1 MHCMV
6 RFGSPSGAV
15 SPELASIAR
24 RSGARP
30 ARLEATCAGVAFDVS
45 AELPLPVHLRVR
57 GLRHAATGRLANRAI
72 LFAARLLGVA
82 AGTHLGEFRG
92 RDGGYQDLK
101 AQLDRAELLTAVAWR
116 VAGILQAR
124 LGKVQER
131 RRPHYSPAARF
142 EILEIRNLLGWNQ
155 THTASQF
162 LVSENTIGNW
172 ERDQSP
178 ESRTVGSL
186 AKPVP
191 PVTRFNDATRH
202 LVQMMERFGFGGA
215 QMIASHLALAGFRIA
230 EKTVRNM
237 KREKVAAFAAAS
249 PSPPS
254 PPSNPVVAN
263 FVHHVWM
270 MDVTEFKTLFGAQ
283 TLYFA
288 AVFDAFSRVPLAGTT
303 SEVRPSGA
311 AMARLFRT
319 AAAAFG
325 RPKYLITDLGGEFI
339 ANVFKRAVKGL
350 GTKQRFASADSIR
363 ATARLERFWKTLKE
377 IARVRL
383 VPPLNLADLEGR
395 LGRALAYYAIHRP
408 HTRLGNRT
416 PLQAFLGATA
426 APLQALP
433 RGRKG
438 EASPPMP
445 LRIGVAEAGFPGLG
459 FLTPVAA

>member
-1 MHCMV
+1 VTGH
-6 RFGSPSGAV
+6 A
-15 SPELASIAR
+15 
-24 RSGARP
+24 
-30 ARLEATCAGVAFDVS
+30 
-45 AELPLPVHLRVR
+45 PLPVHLRVR
-57 GLRHAATGRLANRAI
+57 GLKHAATERLANRAI

-82 AGTHLGEFRG
+82 AGTHLSQFRG

-101 AQLDRAELLTAVAWR
+101 ARLDRAELLTAVAWR
-116 VAGILQAR
+116 VVGILQAR
-124 LGKVQER
+124 LGKVHER

-155 THTASQF
+155 THTANQF

-178 ESRTVGSL
+178 ASRTVGSL

-202 LVQMMERFGFGGA
+202 LVQMMARFGFGGA

-230 EKTVRNM
+230 EKTVRNI
-237 KREKVAAFAAAS
+237 KRERVVAPAAA
-249 PSPPS
+249 PPLDS
-254 PPSNPVVAN
+254 SKPGSPVVAK

-270 MDVTEFKTLFGAQ
+270 MDVTEFKTLFGAR

-288 AVFDAFSRVPLAGTT
+288 AAFDAFSRVPLAGMT
-303 SEVRPSGA
+303 SEAKPSGA
-311 AMARLFRT
+311 SMARLFRGT
-319 AAAAFG
+319 VARFG
-325 RPKYLITDLGGEFI
+325 RPRYVVTDLGGEFI
-339 ANVFKRAVKGL
+339 ADVFKRAVKDL
-350 GTKQRFASADSIR
+350 GTRQRFASADNIR

-408 HTRLGNRT
+408 HTSLGNRT
-416 PLQAFLGATA
+416 PLQAFLAAATA
-426 APLQALP
+426 APLRSLP

-438 EASPPMP
+438 EAGPPVP
-445 LRIGVAEAGFPGLG
+445 LCIDVAEPGFPELGL
-459 FLTPVAA
+459 LTPLAT